1 MFSGAS
7 PGETIIVTS
16 DELFGIRISSMC
28 GMPAMA
34 RVIAHAAMITVL
46 INRILLR
53 QKLAVMTFQNYT
65 IIRPSA
71 REQRDDGAGN
81 ES

>member
-34 RVIAHAAMITVL
+34 RVIAHATMITVL
-46 INRILLR
+46 IN
-53 QKLAVMTFQNYT
+53 
-65 IIRPSA
+65 
-71 REQRDDGAGN
+71 
-81 ES
+81 